1 MFPRL
6 IVPLLSATG
15 AVTGNGFR
23 TGKEGAP
30 RHHLR
35 VCAVTFRSRYAVK
48 PSMAV
53 NIIGAHRPPHAGRN
67 SWARWAQR
75 VLSHQMAG
83 LLAERMATTDMTQR
97 VRADADL
104 AAAERRFLASFEALS
119 GTPNDRRAAAA
130 ALATAELRK
139 AYYDGDNAVAATV
152 SKIAQG
158 IEDVRQG
165 RMPRNGAAEFIAWLR
180 GPVISTLDKAVTAH
194 KAAAASTLHKLRVY
208 QAVDI
213 GLLLLVLVLEVTFV
227 FAPLARR
234 LASQTRELVVAS
246 ERQAATLAEMAKLAS
261 TDPLTGLS
269 NRRALDTYV
278 AAIDRASAAAGP
290 SSRVGVVSFDL
301 DWCKDVNDSHGH
313 AAGDAV
319 LQAVGQRVRS
329 VCRAEDFA
337 ARIGGDEFIV
347 LLADAPSSDYVREIA
362 ERIRAMICAPVS
374 HQGLLLS
381 VGASVGICIV
391 PEQAET
397 LTRALHLADLA
408 LRSAKRAGKSRCMG
422 IIPAD
427 ALVDDAMSGQI
438 VGRVLQFPRA
448 QAV

>member
-1 MFPRL
+1 M
-6 IVPLLSATG
+6 
-15 AVTGNGFR
+15 
-23 TGKEGAP
+23 
-30 RHHLR
+30 
-35 VCAVTFRSRYAVK
+35 
-48 PSMAV
+48 
-53 NIIGAHRPPHAGRN
+53 
-67 SWARWAQR
+67 
-75 VLSHQMAG
+75 
-83 LLAERMATTDMTQR
+83 
-97 VRADADL
+97 
-104 AAAERRFLASFEALS
+104 
-119 GTPNDRRAAAA
+119 
-130 ALATAELRK
+130 
-139 AYYDGDNAVAATV
+139 
-152 SKIAQG
+152 
-158 IEDVRQG
+158 
-165 RMPRNGAAEFIAWLR
+165 
-180 GPVISTLDKAVTAH
+180 
-194 KAAAASTLHKLRVY
+194 
-208 QAVDI
+208 
-213 GLLLLVLVLEVTFV
+213 LVLEVTFV

-278 AAIDRASAAAGP
+278 AAIDRGIG
-290 SSRVGVVSFDL
+290 RRL
-301 DWCKDVNDSHGH
+301 DRPPGSEWYRLTWTGSKMSTIATATQQAMRCFRRLDSGC
-313 AAGDAV
+313 
-319 LQAVGQRVRS
+319 VR
-329 VCRAEDFA
+329 CAEPEDFA

-397 LTRALHLADLA
+397 LTRALHLSDLA